1 MKLSKEHSAA
11 PEHPPMATPPGP
23 NGIRV
28 GIDLGGTK
36 IEIIGLAQDQRVVLQ
51 KRFST
56 PRGRYR
62 AIIEALAAAVEF
74 AEFNTKETLHRPLG
88 LGTPGAVSHKTGR
101 MKNCNTTELNGR
113 DLVKDLS
120 QVLQRPVKI
129 ANDADCFTLSE
140 AIDGAGQNHTAVFG
154 VILGTGVG
162 GGLAVHQK
170 LLTGPNAITGEWGH
184 NLMPLAR
191 LKRQTDFPWS
201 QGRICYC
208 GQQDCIETWLSG
220 PGLAMSFKELT
231 GTDFHGAHILQNP
244 TQSPATQ
251 AIFDQYSQLCALAL
265 STIIN
270 SLDPDIIVLG
280 GGLSNIP
287 GLCEAIRS
295 HWTSYVFSDKV
306 DTMLACAAHGDAS
319 GVRGAAYLW
328 S

>member
-113 DLVKDLS
+113 DLVKDLI

-140 AIDGAGQNHTAVFG
+140 AIDGCRPKPH
-154 VILGTGVG
+154 
-162 GGLAVHQK
+162 
-170 LLTGPNAITGEWGH
+170 
-184 NLMPLAR
+184 R
-191 LKRQTDFPWS
+191 S
-201 QGRICYC
+201 
-208 GQQDCIETWLSG
+208 
-220 PGLAMSFKELT
+220 
-231 GTDFHGAHILQNP
+231 
-244 TQSPATQ
+244 
-251 AIFDQYSQLCALAL
+251 
-265 STIIN
+265 
-270 SLDPDIIVLG
+270 
-280 GGLSNIP
+280 
-287 GLCEAIRS
+287 IRS
-295 HWTSYVFSDKV
+295 DPRHWRRRRPGSSPKTTDWPQRHHWR
-306 DTMLACAAHGDAS
+306 MGP
-319 GVRGAAYLW
+319 
-328 S
+328 